1 MIDSLKETFKLGE
14 KMEIKVMSDLEIEAD
29 REKYIASNK
38 DPKTLLIWIIFLAI
52 VLNLYP
58 HCAV

>member
-1 MIDSLKETFKLGE
+1 MDSDMIMLELGE

-38 DPKTLLIWIIFLAI
+38 DQIPEYQNWGLTGLFEFRKL
-52 VLNLYP
+52 
-58 HCAV
+58 

>member
-38 DPKTLLIWIIFLAI
+38 DQIPEYQNWGLTGLFEFR
-52 VLNLYP
+52 
-58 HCAV
+58 